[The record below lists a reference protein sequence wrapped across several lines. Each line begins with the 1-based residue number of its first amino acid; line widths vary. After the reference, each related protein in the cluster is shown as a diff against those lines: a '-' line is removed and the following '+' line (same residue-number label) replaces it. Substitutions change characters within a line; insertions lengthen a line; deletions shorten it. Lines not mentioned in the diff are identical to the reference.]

1 FNGFRVLGT
10 ARFLVYCQRA
20 LIQWLGFGVGAF
32 VQMQEAE
39 FVEQVSDVRMV
50 RPEFLFSDL
59 QRALSQRQAVIIVPR
74 MDQIRRLRIESMSF
88 MEQTIVTSCGAD
100 LCQPNLITSR
110 GEFEFGRNLQTIWA
124 VCFRHELRALFFLWP
139 DLIIEL
145 RNLLAVGREQA
156 FDDVDAALSNTHA
169 GELAGGQIDLK
180 PLRLAAG
187 NLTLDEFSEF
197 ENRGL
202 RLTLRDKI

>member
-1 FNGFRVLGT
+1 
-10 ARFLVYCQRA
+10 
-20 LIQWLGFGVGAF
+20 
-32 VQMQEAE
+32 MQVAE

-50 RPEFLFSDL
+50 RPQFFLSDL
-59 QRALSQRQAVIIVPR
+59 QRALGQRQRVVILSGAFEPPE
-74 MDQIRRLRIESMSF
+74 LRNKFVSIMQ
-88 MEQTIVTSCGAD
+88 QTIVTSCGAD
-100 LCQPNLITSR
+100 PCQPNLITSR

-139 DLIIEL
+139 ALIIEL

-169 GELAGGQIDLK
+169 GELARGQIDLK

-202 RLTLRDKI
+202 RLTP